1 MIDTNTEAV
10 WDLTDEL
17 LSWASYLEDEAD
29 PDSDDL
35 YTVDQIR
42 KATAMIKRLL
52 DERDALIKPT
62 DEERNGPALSAYL
75 QSFIAK
81 GKP

>member
-1 MIDTNTEAV
+1 MNTETEAV

-17 LSWASYLEDEAD
+17 LSWASYLEGEAD

-42 KATAMIKRLL
+42 KATAIIKRLL
-52 DERDALIKPT
+52 DERDALI
-62 DEERNGPALSAYL
+62 ALRL
-75 QSFIAK
+75 QEKA
-81 GKP
+81 